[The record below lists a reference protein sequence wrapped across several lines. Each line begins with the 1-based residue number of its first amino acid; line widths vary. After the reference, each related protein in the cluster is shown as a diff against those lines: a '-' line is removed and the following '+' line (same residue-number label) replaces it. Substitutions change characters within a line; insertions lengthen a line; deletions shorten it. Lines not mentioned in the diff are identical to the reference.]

1 MSLKLKLFLP
11 LLVFSLLLA
20 VYVFSFWI
28 PRTIGY
34 VERSYHENLI
44 KHLESIAETIAP
56 HITRGQTLQVGEIL
70 ESLVQKN
77 KGWISIQLK
86 DNQGSLIYTTT
97 AQSIDKS
104 ALPPEIR
111 ELEQEINPRGGPL
124 GKMVLK
130 VDFRP
135 QLSVIRAQQRELIIT
150 AIMVMAIFSLLIGFT
165 IEALIRR
172 PLTVLAGAS
181 DKLAKGDFDTPLPYP
196 RSDEVGTLVHS
207 FAAMR
212 QAIRSSQDK
221 LLAEITERRTAE
233 EQLRLTAS
241 RLVALLGNLQAGTLM
256 VDEDGRVIIV
266 NQRFFSMF
274 AINKLAPDLIGAE
287 GHVLIAEAKQMF
299 AAPEQFAARAEEII
313 QGRQLVSGEELLLLD
328 GRIFERDYVP
338 VFLEQRYVGH
348 LWQYRDIT
356 ERKRAAIAL
365 FQEKERAQVT
375 LQSIGDGVVTVD
387 AQGNIEY
394 LNPAAEAITGW
405 STAQARGLASSK
417 IINLFFE
424 ETGQA
429 VSDPVAQCLL
439 GQTLFTASA
448 NIVLRRSD
456 GSEIAIE
463 HSAAPIRDRE
473 GQVVGVV
480 VILHDDSQAR
490 SMANQLSWQACHDP
504 LTELFNRRKFE
515 QSLEGLLLS
524 ARQNNMQHALL
535 YLDLDQFKIVND
547 TCAHLAGDEL
557 LRQMSGLLQSLVRDS
572 DVLARLGGDEFGVL
586 LRHCPPDRSLTIANG
601 IREAVQDY
609 RFAWQGKPFNIG
621 VSIGLVN
628 IDSQS
633 ESITA
638 LLSAADT
645 ACYAAKDKGRNRVQV
660 YQPGDSELQQRH
672 GEMQWVSRIHDAFEN
687 ARFLLYTQ
695 SIIALGKE
703 TPVTAHCE
711 ILLRMRDERGGLL
724 PPMAF
729 IPAAERYSLMPS
741 IDRWVI
747 RTLFAKLRGRPQ
759 LAEGLHTY
767 AVNLSGTSLND
778 EMFLEFVLDQ
788 FRDGK
793 VAPAWICFEI
803 TETSA
808 IANLSKAIHF
818 MGILKK
824 LGCRFSLDD
833 FGSGLSSFVYLKTLP
848 VDYLKIDGSFIKD
861 IVTDPVSKA
870 MVKAINEV
878 GHIMGIQTIA
888 EYVETP
894 EILKHVREVGMDF
907 AQGVGISPPKPF

>member
-11 LLVFSLLLA
+11 LLVFSILLA
-20 VYVFSFWI
+20 VYVFTFWI

-86 DNQGSLIYTTT
+86 DNQGAVVYTTT
-97 AQSIDKS
+97 TQALRKS
-104 ALPPEIR
+104 VVSPEIR
-111 ELEQEINPRGGPL
+111 ELEQEINPHGSL

-135 QLSVIRAQQRELIIT
+135 QLSIIRAQQRELIFT
-150 AIMVMAIFSLLIGFT
+150 AMMVMVIFSLLIGFT

-172 PLTVLAGAS
+172 PLTLLASAS
-181 DKLAKGDFDTPLPYP
+181 DKLAKGEFETPLPSP
-196 RSDEVGTLVHS
+196 RGDEVGTLVHS

-212 QAIRSSQDK
+212 QAIRSSQEK
-221 LLAEITERRTAE
+221 LVAEIAERRTAE

-274 AINKLAPDLIGAE
+274 SINMRASDVIGAAGRDLID
-287 GHVLIAEAKQMF
+287 EAKQMF
-299 AAPEQFAARAEEII
+299 AAPEQFASRAEEII
-313 QGRQLVSGEELLLLD
+313 QGRQLVSGEELLLDD

-338 VFLEQRYVGH
+338 VFLEERYVGH

-356 ERKRAAIAL
+356 DRKRAAIAL

-405 STAQARGLASSK
+405 NTVQARGRPSPT

-424 ETGQA
+424 ETGKDVA
-429 VSDPVAQCLL
+429 DPVAQCLQ
-439 GQTLFTASA
+439 GETLFTASA
-448 NIVLRRSD
+448 NIVLRRRD

-463 HSAAPIRDRE
+463 HSAAPIRDRD
-473 GQVVGVV
+473 GNVVGVV

-524 ARQNNMQHALL
+524 ARLNNMQHALL

-557 LRQMSGLLQSLVRDS
+557 LRQMSALLQSLVRDS

-586 LRHCPPDRSLTIANG
+586 LQQCPPDRALTIANV
-601 IREAVQDY
+601 IREAVGDY

-628 IDSQS
+628 IDAQS
-633 ESITA
+633 ESVTA

-687 ARFLLYTQ
+687 SRFLLYTQ
-695 SIIALGKE
+695 SIIALGKGA
-703 TPVTAHCE
+703 PVTAHCE
-711 ILLRMRDERGGLL
+711 ILLRMRDERGELL

-747 RTLFAKLRGRPQ
+747 RSLFAKLRGSPR

-793 VAPAWICFEI
+793 VAPEWICFEI

-818 MGILKK
+818 MGTLKK

-888 EYVETP
+888 EYVESP
-894 EILKHVREVGMDF
+894 DILQQVMEIGMDF
-907 AQGVGISPPKPF
+907 AQGVGISKPKPF